1 MSGSS
6 LSQINNDSVTYILG
20 AGFSCG
26 AGLPLS
32 YNFLDKM
39 KEVHPQYQ
47 LGKTPPPLNVPMDEL
62 FRFRSQRPGL
72 FDASLINNV
81 EFWLS
86 LVSARSLGSIKSR
99 GFNKYQMQIA
109 IAQTIAYYVDLS
121 VKNAS
126 ADFVNSFVDIIGRSN
141 TFKPN
146 NNTVI
151 TLNYDDLI
159 ERACERVGGHYRYG
173 FKRRGFNGTFKVDL
187 SDYNGKMLD
196 VNEEQSSVPIYK
208 LHGSYNW
215 MTEQEDIQLISDM
228 QHFFSKQEFWATNEW
243 TRHGFVIE
251 PPTIDKLYA
260 SRILSVIWGRAYDS
274 LASAFH
280 IIVIGYS
287 FPENDGYAKYLL
299 MASLVDNATL
309 KQVTIVDPSC
319 DDSYKGRIKWLLDLL
334 EAKKVSINFCQQT
347 AKQWIQNKI

>member
-6 LSQINNDSVTYILG
+6 HSPINNDSVTYILG

-32 YNFLDKM
+32 CNFLDKM
-39 KEVHPQYQ
+39 NKVHPQYQ
-47 LGKTPPPLNVPMDEL
+47 LGKTPPSLNVPMDEL
-62 FRFRSQRPGL
+62 FRFRADRFGL
-72 FDASLINNV
+72 FDKTLLNNV

-86 LVSARSLGSIKSR
+86 LVSARTLGSISSR

-126 ADFVNSFVDIIGRSN
+126 ADFVNSFVDIIGSSN
-141 TFKPN
+141 TFKQ

-159 ERACERVGGHYRYG
+159 ERACERIGVHYRHG
-173 FKRRGFNGTFKVDL
+173 FKHRGFNGTFKVDL
-187 SDYNGKMLD
+187 SDYNGRMLN

-215 MTEQEDIQLISDM
+215 MTELENIQLISDM
-228 QHFFSKQEFWATNEW
+228 QHFFRKQEFWTTNEW
-243 TRHGFVIE
+243 AKYGFVIE
-251 PPTIDKLYA
+251 PPTIDKSYA
-260 SRILSVIWGRAYDS
+260 GRILSAIWGRAYDA

-287 FPENDGYAKYLL
+287 FPENDGYVKYLL
-299 MASLVDNATL
+299 MASLVDNTTL

-334 EAKKVSINFCQQT
+334 EAKK
-347 AKQWIQNKI
+347 